1 MTAVF
6 YEFLLKIINS
16 IPVADPLSI
25 PAGIE
30 DGFVSMFGLLGF
42 FFPYHIY
49 SPLIVF
55 ILGFTVFRIAW
66 SVFITFKK

>member
-16 IPVADPLSI
+16 IPVAEPLSI
-25 PAGIE
+25 PEGIE

-42 FFPYHIY
+42 FFPYNIY
-49 SPLIVF
+49 APLIVF

>member
-1 MTAVF
+1 MTKVYF
-6 YEFLLKIINS
+6 EFLLKIIGLFPIAS
-16 IPVADPLSI
+16 PLSI

-42 FFPYHIY
+42 FFPYHFY
-49 SPLIVF
+49 APLIVF
-55 ILGFTVFRIAW
+55 ILGFTSFRIAW

>member
-6 YEFLLKIINS
+6 FEFLLKIINT
-16 IPVADPLSI
+16 IPVAEPLSI

-42 FFPYHIY
+42 FFPYSIY
-49 SPLIVF
+49 APLIIF

-66 SVFITFKK
+66 SVFITFKR